1 MKTDQNLG
9 QDRLMVLLVSKTA
22 PTPLQIP
29 GYEPSRKG
37 SATKIAE
44 SFLDEPPTKKNI
56 LATFATHEKLK
67 LLFVKYNTALPFNAA
82 VERPFS
88 TEKGAFRPKRAGL
101 SDEHFNML
109 VFLKGNFNKYCF
121 AILSDLHHS
130 SCLIFK
136 PSF

>member
-22 PTPLQIP
+22 LPC
-29 GYEPSRKG
+29 YAPSRKN

-44 SFLDEPPTKKNI
+44 SFFDEPPTKTI

-67 LLFVKYNTALPFNAA
+67 LLFVKYNTALPSNAA
-82 VERPFS
+82 VERLFL
-88 TEKGAFRPKRAGL
+88 TEKDALRPQRAGL

-109 VFLKGNFNKYCF
+109 VFLKGNFNKNCV